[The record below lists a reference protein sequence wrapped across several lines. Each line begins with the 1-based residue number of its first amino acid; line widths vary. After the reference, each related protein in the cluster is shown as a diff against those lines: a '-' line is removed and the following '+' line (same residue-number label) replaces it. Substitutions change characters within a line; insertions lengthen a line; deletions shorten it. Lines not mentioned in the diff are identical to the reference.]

1 MVDFKAKLIDQEWKK
16 LGVQL
21 VNLVDS
27 NVYQQA
33 DKHVCLHCNRES
45 PIGVEG
51 EKPLF
56 MIHDD
61 VCEVGKSQE
70 LIAKI
75 RKRVKESKKK

>member
-1 MVDFKAKLIDQEWKK
+1 MVDFKAKLVEKEWKE

-21 VNLVDS
+21 VNLSDS
-27 NVYQQA
+27 NVYKQA
-33 DKHVCLHCNRES
+33 DKYVCLHCNRES

-61 VCEVGKSQE
+61 VCEVGKAQE

-75 RKRVKESKKK
+75 RKRVKGGKK